1 MNMSMIEYRT
11 FTYIM
16 YKENMERQRQQ
27 EEEEKRRLAEEA
39 ARRADANKQQGRPTT
54 LAEARERARQA
65 REAGLQENSST
76 SPMQGIDTRE
86 LAEMIEDE
94 LM

>member
-1 MNMSMIEYRT
+1 MSMIEYRT

-27 EEEEKRRLAEEA
+27 EEDEKRRLAEEA
-39 ARRADANKQQGRPTT
+39 ARRADENKQGRPTT
-54 LAEARERARQA
+54 LVEAREIARQA
-65 REAGLQENSST
+65 REGNLQQNNNST
-76 SPMQGIDTRE
+76 SPLQGINTME
-86 LAEMIEDE
+86 LAELIEDE

>member
-1 MNMSMIEYRT
+1 MSMIEYRT

-27 EEEEKRRLAEEA
+27 EEDEKRRLAEEA
-39 ARRADANKQQGRPTT
+39 ARRADENKQGRPTT
-54 LAEARERARQA
+54 LVEARERARQA
-65 REAGLQENSST
+65 REGNLQQNNST
-76 SPMQGIDTRE
+76 SPLQGIDTRE
-86 LAEMIEDE
+86 LAELLEDE